1 MGANEGIGVK
11 VGLEVG
17 LVVGFDV
24 GLVVGD
30 SVSSQ
35 DPNDVLSDFPKS
47 PPVATFSPSK
57 VTL

>member
-1 MGANEGIGVK
+1 MGDKEGIGVV

-17 LVVGFDV
+17 LVIGFDV
-24 GLVVGD
+24 GLVVGE
-30 SVSSQ
+30 SSH

>member
-1 MGANEGIGVK
+1 MGANEGVGVK

-17 LVVGFDV
+17 LVVG
-24 GLVVGD
+24 D
-30 SVSSQ
+30 SVSSH